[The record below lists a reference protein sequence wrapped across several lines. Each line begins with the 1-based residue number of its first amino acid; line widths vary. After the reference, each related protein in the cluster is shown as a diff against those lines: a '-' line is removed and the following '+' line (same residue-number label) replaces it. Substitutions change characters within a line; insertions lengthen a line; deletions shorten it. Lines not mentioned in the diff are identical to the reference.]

1 MVHNAGNISKPILN
15 LCTEFTVSRGL
26 NLILHTVVTQDYNGP
41 EQSEA

>member
-1 MVHNAGNISKPILN
+1 MVHNAGKISKPVLC
-15 LCTEFTVSRGL
+15 LCTEFIVSRWL